1 MPQLKNQKNGNANK
15 NKHPFLNLHVHNN
28 SNQVAVVI
36 NADIR
41 QTLDVVLQSA
51 QITSTR
57 EVLKIILGDK
67 DAITQL
73 EADVLNKEVTF

>member
-15 NKHPFLNLHVHNN
+15 KKHPFLNLHVHNN

-41 QTLDVVLQSA
+41 QTLEVVLQSA
-51 QITSTR
+51 QVTSTR
-57 EVLKIILGDK
+57 EVLKIILGIK

-73 EADVLNKEVTF
+73 EPDRLNKEVTF